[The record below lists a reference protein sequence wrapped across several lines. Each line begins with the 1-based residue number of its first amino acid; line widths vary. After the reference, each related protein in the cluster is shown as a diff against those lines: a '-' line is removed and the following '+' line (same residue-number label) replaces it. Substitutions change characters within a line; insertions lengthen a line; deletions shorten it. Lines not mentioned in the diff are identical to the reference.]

1 MTQQELSQ
9 ANDPDLR
16 TSLQAMRRAAD
27 LARKTALQTDTGIVI
42 VQNDKIVWV
51 SAEQLRQER
60 KT

>member
-16 TSLQAMRRAAD
+16 TSLQAMKRAAD

-42 VQNDKIVWV
+42 VQNDKIVWI
-51 SAEQLRQER
+51 SAEQLRHER

>member
-16 TSLQAMRRAAD
+16 TSLQAMKRAAD

-42 VQNDKIVWV
+42 VQNDKIVWI

>member
-1 MTQQELSQ
+1 MTRQELSQ

-16 TSLQAMRRAAD
+16 TSLQAMKRAVD

-42 VQNDKIVWV
+42 VQNDKIVWI

-60 KT
+60 KI